1 MSSWAATVFVVD
13 DDLSIRRSLTHL
25 FGATG
30 LNVAVF
36 ASAQEFLERYNPSAS
51 GCLVLDLAM
60 PGLNGLELQ
69 EMLAAR
75 GSRLPII
82 FLTGHGDLPSGLK
95 ALKSGAADFLTK
107 PVDATDLIDAVRG
120 AIEKDRI
127 ARQVNAEVAE
137 IRQRFATLTPREHE
151 VLCHVISGKLNK
163 QIAAQLGTVEKTI
176 KVHRA
181 RVMVKIKAGS
191 LAELIRL
198 AERAGIQPS

>member
-1 MSSWAATVFVVD
+1 MSSLAATVFVVD

-82 FLTGHGDLPSGLK
+82 FLSGHGDLPSGLK

-127 ARQVNAEVAE
+127 ARRVNAEVAE

>member
-120 AIEKDRI
+120 AIEKDRT

>member
-1 MSSWAATVFVVD
+1 MSSCAATVFVVD

-25 FGATG
+25 FGAAG

-36 ASAQEFLERYNPSAS
+36 ASAQEFLERYNASAP

-120 AIEKDRI
+120 AEFERLRV
-127 ARQVNAEVAE
+127 AAHHPQRRMRFLRRHHRNAGVVGVKLLAV
-137 IRQRFATLTPREHE
+137 IRERL
-151 VLCHVISGKLNK
+151 
-163 QIAAQLGTVEKTI
+163 
-176 KVHRA
+176 
-181 RVMVKIKAGS
+181 
-191 LAELIRL
+191 RL
-198 AERAGIQPS
+198 AECRA